1 MALTPARTMPGVL
14 ELLPRD
20 QIAFQRMLDVI
31 RRNYERFGFL
41 PVETPVIEFSDVL
54 LTKTG
59 GETERQVYFVQSTG
73 ALNAADKTHD
83 GVPEL
88 ALRFDLTVPLARYVA
103 EHEHDLSF
111 PFRRYQMQRVYRGER
126 AQRGRFRE
134 FYQCDI
140 DVIGKDALSVRYDAE
155 MPAVIYSVFR
165 ELDIG
170 PFTIQLNNRKLMRGF
185 FEGLGIADGEQQM
198 LVLREVDK
206 LDKRGA
212 DYVRDDAD
220 RRGVRLERR
229 GGRQDPRLR
238 AGALDLAAGRARQAR
253 RAGRRHR
260 NDGAGPRR
268 TARSAGPDPGAS
280 ACRETH
286 YALNLSIARGLDY
299 YTGTVYETTLNDHP
313 QIGSICSG
321 GRYEN
326 LAGHYTK
333 SKLPGVGIS
342 IGLTRLFWQLRDA
355 GLVDTAKSTVDVLV
369 TQMDEAQLPA
379 YLALASE
386 LRAAGIATEVVLEG
400 GKLGKQFKYADRA
413 GIRFVVVLGE
423 DETRARRG
431 DGEGP
436 ASRGAVRGGAR
447 RTGQGAAGGAGAGSG
462 DGVKPTAGDPEQIR
476 AIHPRGSSEHNR
488 HHRPRRHSLTRA
500 QLVAVARHGDKVSTG
515 SGRARA
521 RAARRRFPRRK
532 GQLRRTDL
540 RRHHRLRQ
548 QCRQAAGRAPR
559 ARRIARWQCACARKA
574 RCWKNCSTT

>member
-14 ELLPRD
+14 ELLPLD
-20 QIAFQRMLDVI
+20 QIAFQRMLDTI

-73 ALNAADKTHD
+73 ALNASEKAEEGK
-83 GVPEL
+83 PEL

-140 DVIGKDALSVRYDAE
+140 DVIGKDSLSVRYDAE
-155 MPAVIYSVFR
+155 IPAVIYSVFR
-165 ELDIG
+165 ELNIG

-185 FEGLGIADGEQQM
+185 FESLGIADGEQQT

-212 DYVRDDAD
+212 DYVRDTLVGEQFGLSAEVANKILDFVQVRSTSLQDAFD
-220 RRGVRLERR
+220 KL
-229 GGRQDPRLR
+229 D
-238 AGALDLAAGRARQAR
+238 AL
-253 RAGRRHR
+253 
-260 NDGAGPRR
+260 GAGPE
-268 TARSAGPDPGAS
+268 AMEQGRSELKEVLGLIRDFGVPES
-280 ACRETH
+280 H
-286 YALNLSIARGLDY
+286 FVLNLSIARGLDY

-326 LAGHYTK
+326 LAGQYTK
-333 SKLPGVGIS
+333 SHLPGVGIS
-342 IGLTRLFWQLRDA
+342 IGLTRLYWQLRDA
-355 GLVDTAKSTVDVLV
+355 GLINTAQSTVDVLV
-369 TQMDEAQLPA
+369 TQMDVAQMPA

-386 LRAAGIATEVVLEG
+386 LRGAGIATEVVLDG

-413 GIRFVVVLGE
+413 GIRFVIVLGE
-423 DETRARRG
+423 DEIANNVVT
-431 DGEGP
+431 
-436 ASRGAVRGGAR
+436 
-447 RTGQGAAGGAGAGSG
+447 
-462 DGVKPTAGDPEQIR
+462 VK
-476 AIHPRGSSEHNR
+476 
-488 HHRPRRHSLTRA
+488 
-500 QLVAVARHGDKVSTG
+500 
-515 SGRARA
+515 
-521 RAARRRFPRRK
+521 
-532 GQLRRTDL
+532 DL
-540 RRHHRLRQ
+540 RREDQFQVARGELIKTLRVELA
-548 QCRQAAGRAPR
+548 QAA
-559 ARRIARWQCACARKA
+559 IQ
-574 RCWKNCSTT
+574 S